1 MLVTQLENEIIL
13 LIAANT
19 LRHFVMLHFKKGR
32 RHNKSTILPLPPE
45 GKTCE

>member
-19 LRHFVMLHFKKGR
+19 LHHFVMLHFKMGR
-32 RHNKSTILPLPPE
+32 RHNKPTVLPLTPE
-45 GKTCE
+45 GKTC